1 MQGSTSVQTLAARH
15 SGDAP
20 PSAAAERKPR
30 ARKNARAAGGTAGLK
45 RAHYREARL
54 PLLLLLP
61 QLLVLLLF
69 FFIPAIRALAQ
80 AFVLTDPFG
89 NSVQF
94 VWFDNFRALLTSPEY
109 QSSVWITLWFTLAQN
124 ALTLGIAMVL
134 AFATDRV
141 VRIRGLYRS
150 VILLPYA
157 IAPVIAGV
165 LWAFLFNPSVGPMAF
180 LLKGMG
186 IAWDPIRSG
195 FDAFLL
201 VTLAASWKHICYD
214 YIFLVA
220 ALLAVPPSLLEA
232 AAVDGAG
239 PVLRFFRI
247 GLPMISPTI
256 FFLVAM
262 NFVYG
267 FFETFAIIDAVTKG
281 GPGGATMILVYKV
294 YLDGFVHID
303 LGSSAAQSV
312 LMMVF
317 ALVLTMIQFRYV
329 ERNVNY
335 DV

>member
-1 MQGSTSVQTLAARH
+1 MQASTSLTASAEPAAVPATR
-15 SGDAP
+15 
-20 PSAAAERKPR
+20 RRPR
-30 ARKNARAAGGTAGLK
+30 SVGGTAGLK

-54 PLLLLLP
+54 PMLLLLP

-69 FFIPAIRALAQ
+69 FFIPAIRALVQ
-80 AFVLTDPFG
+80 AFVITDPFG
-89 NSVQF
+89 TSVQF
-94 VWFDNFRALLTSPEY
+94 VWFDNFRALLASPEY
-109 QSSVWITLWFTLAQN
+109 RSSVWVTLWFTLTQN
-124 ALTLGIAMVL
+124 ALTLSVALVL

-141 VRIRGLYRS
+141 VRGRGAYRS

-157 IAPVIAGV
+157 IAPVIAGI
-165 LWAFLFNPSVGPMAF
+165 LWAFMFNGYVGPMSYV
-180 LLKGMG
+180 LKALGW
-186 IAWDPIRSG
+186 AWDPARNG

-201 VTLAASWKHICYD
+201 VTFAAAWKHICYD

-220 ALLAVPPSLLEA
+220 ALLAVPASLLEA
-232 AAVDGAG
+232 AAVEGAG
-239 PVLRFFRI
+239 PGLRFWRI
-247 GLPMISPTI
+247 SLPMIGPTV
-256 FFLVAM
+256 FFLLVM

-312 LMMVF
+312 LLMAF
-317 ALVLTMIQFRYV
+317 AIVLTFLQFRHV